1 MTLRERFELDRDAHR
16 LTFRRDL
23 NATAEAVFDAWTRP
37 EQVAKWWDP
46 AGRDL
51 AQCDIDLR
59 VGGRFSFVNAGQED
73 HPFAGEYTAISRS
86 TQIAFT
92 AMGAAGSVVLTPEG
106 HGTRMVVEITCG
118 SAEHLERFVEMGIA
132 DGTAR
137 TLDNLLDF
145 FEKRAA

>member
-73 HPFAGEYTAISRS
+73 HPFAGEYTAISRP
-86 TQIAFT
+86 THIAFV
-92 AMGAAGSVVLTPEG
+92 AMGADGSVVLTPQG
-106 HGTRMVVEITCG
+106 HGTRMVVEITCR

-137 TLDNLLDF
+137 TLDNLWDF
-145 FEKRAA
+145 FGKRTA